1 MAKAAFDGATDAAR
15 TRSAPAALK
24 LEDFLPYRLNVLATL
39 VSQALS
45 RIYTGRY
52 GIGISEW
59 RVLVTLGQHG
69 AMTGK
74 TIGAQSQMHKTKVSR
89 AVAQLEK
96 RKLVAREIN
105 RDDMR
110 EAFLSLTPE
119 GRAIYEEVTPLALD
133 FARNLVGAVDAAD
146 RPAFD
151 RAIAHLTEYS
161 ATLAGDLANA
171 PDRR

>member
-1 MAKAAFDGATDAAR
+1 MAKTAADSATDAAR
-15 TRSAPAALK
+15 TRSASAALK

-74 TIGAQSQMHKTKVSR
+74 TIGTQSHMHKTKVSR
-89 AVAQLEK
+89 AVALLEQ
-96 RKLVAREIN
+96 RKLVAREVN

-110 EAFLSLTPE
+110 EAFLSLSAA
-119 GRAIYEEVTPLALD
+119 GRAIYDELTPVALD
-133 FARNLVGAVDAAD
+133 FARNLLDAVDATD
-146 RPAFD
+146 RSAFD
-151 RAIAHLTEYS
+151 RAITSLTKYS
-161 ATLAGDLANA
+161 ATLANA
-171 PDRR
+171 PDRG

>member
-1 MAKAAFDGATDAAR
+1 MAKAAFDSATDAAR
-15 TRSAPAALK
+15 TRSASAALR

-45 RIYTGRY
+45 RIYSGRY

-59 RVLVTLGQHG
+59 RVLVTLGQYG

-74 TIGAQSQMHKTKVSR
+74 AIGAQSHMHKTKVSR
-89 AVAQLEK
+89 AVALLER
-96 RKLVAREIN
+96 RKLVTREVN

-119 GRAIYEEVTPLALD
+119 GRAIYDELTPLASD
-133 FARNLVGAVDAAD
+133 FARSLLDAVDAAD
-146 RPAFD
+146 RPALD
-151 RAIAHLTEYS
+151 RAINRLTEYS
-161 ATLAGDLANA
+161 ATLANA
-171 PDRR
+171 PARR